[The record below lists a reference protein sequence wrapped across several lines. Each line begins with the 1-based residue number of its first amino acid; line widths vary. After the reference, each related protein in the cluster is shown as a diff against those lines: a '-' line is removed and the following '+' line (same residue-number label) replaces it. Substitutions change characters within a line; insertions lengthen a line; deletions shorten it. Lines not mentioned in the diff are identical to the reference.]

1 MTKNEGWQPSNHN
14 HKRIN
19 WLNSS
24 IGWLYS
30 WVGTRFNTYGGE
42 KKDEWACGYD
52 GIWMNG
58 KDNYSSQPLR
68 DVNYFHVDVQK
79 KSHHEL
85 NGVLEKNDY
94 LIQKW

>member
-1 MTKNEGWQPSNHN
+1 
-14 HKRIN
+14 
-19 WLNSS
+19 
-24 IGWLYS
+24 
-30 WVGTRFNTYGGE
+30 
-42 KKDEWACGYD
+42 
-52 GIWMNG
+52 MNG